1 VYLLMDCLNGF
12 FQDVY
17 AESLGVSLLMA
28 PNGGAVSV
36 WTSSG
41 FTDEAPQASMNLAFF
56 REFAA
61 RPTEPIGKIAL
72 IAKQG
77 TTDKD
82 VRRTWNL
89 LGDPAMKFQIPTI
102 SHPPRTIAP
111 VRNTGLPFKLKE
123 LCAGNSAC
131 ARENKE

>member
-1 VYLLMDCLNGF
+1 
-12 FQDVY
+12 
-17 AESLGVSLLMA
+17 MA

-56 REFAA
+56 HEFSAH
-61 RPTEPIGKIAL
+61 PMEPIGKIAL

-77 TTDKD
+77 TTNQD

-89 LGDPAMKFQIPTI
+89 LGDPAMKFQFPNVSVPAVVT
-102 SHPPRTIAP
+102 AP
-111 VRNTGLPFKLKE
+111 AKLSNVPFKLYSI
-123 LCAGNSAC
+123 CTGNSVC
-131 ARENKE
+131 SRENNK